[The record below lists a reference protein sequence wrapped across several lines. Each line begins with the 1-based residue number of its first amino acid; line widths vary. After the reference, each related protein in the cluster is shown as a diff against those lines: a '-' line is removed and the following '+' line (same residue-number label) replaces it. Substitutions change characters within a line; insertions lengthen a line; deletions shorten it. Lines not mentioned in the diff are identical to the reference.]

1 MGSAC
6 DKTSPSTALLTQA
19 ANKTWKQ
26 SSFDHNTL
34 LCCSTTAVSQ
44 RAACVPTLKSTDY
57 LLCFSPTRSLSPLK
71 NVVRRIKSKA
81 SSSSSA
87 SVRSVPATAGQIEFS
102 ERKKIQDYPSS
113 LWLSLLTQT
122 TYPSCFCLN
131 VVIFTKNHMSIF
143 KSQKIAPIYP
153 KDSIHRDYIKPI
165 KSQCPMN
172 IIMKLLLLHW
182 DGYMLFLGPSLIFT
196 DFTAFQRCC
205 CCWWC
210 RFCMSL

>member
-113 LWLSLLTQT
+113 LWLSLLTRPLT
-122 TYPSCFCLN
+122 PLVSVLMLSYSP
-131 VVIFTKNHMSIF
+131 
-143 KSQKIAPIYP
+143 
-153 KDSIHRDYIKPI
+153 R
-165 KSQCPMN
+165 
-172 IIMKLLLLHW
+172 IIC
-182 DGYMLFLGPSLIFT
+182 LFLNPRRLHPFT
-196 DFTAFQRCC
+196 QRIA
-205 CCWWC
+205 
-210 RFCMSL
+210 SIEIT